1 MSKLLASLLDV
12 PLVLLEVILDDVAL
26 DADVGDDVLGVV
38 LDLVLRVQVG
48 VAAQPPQ
55 VHRDCGIEPVGDLA
69 CGAHLLAAGL
79 DVDVLILV
87 LD

>member
-1 MSKLLASLLDV
+1 MGRTGSGTAANHRS
-12 PLVLLEVILDDVAL
+12 VLCSCPPIRAQYYL
-26 DADVGDDVLGVV
+26 VLGV
-38 LDLVLRVQVG
+38 QVR

-55 VHRDCGIEPVGDLA
+55 IHRDRGIEPVGDLA

-79 DVDVLILV
+79 HVDVLILV

>member
-1 MSKLLASLLDV
+1 MSKLLLSVLDV
-12 PLVLLEVILDDVAL
+12 PLVLLEVVLDDVSL

-55 VHRDCGIEPVGDLA
+55 VHRDRGIEPVGDLA
-69 CGAHLLAAGL
+69 GGAHLLAAGL
-79 DVDVLILV
+79 NVDVLILV